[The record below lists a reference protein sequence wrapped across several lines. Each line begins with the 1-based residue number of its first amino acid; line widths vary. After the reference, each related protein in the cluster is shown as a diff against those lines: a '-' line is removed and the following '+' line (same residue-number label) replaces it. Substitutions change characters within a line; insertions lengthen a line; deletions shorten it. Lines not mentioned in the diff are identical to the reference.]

1 MIEYWVGV
9 DGGGTHTRARIRD
22 RAGKLLGEGRAAG
35 SNLELGIALAHG
47 NVLAAI
53 EQSGIVQKH
62 PEIDLSV
69 NKFGIYSRPVKGSEP
84 VQDGDRIEIY
94 RPLIADPKEMR
105 KKRAEKAKEEGRA
118 DVVTGGRPDVHRKR
132 DDGEST

>member
-1 MIEYWVGV
+1 MSDLLNVEVAYALPERQTVLCIRVAP
-9 DGGGTHTRARIRD
+9 GT
-22 RAGKLLGEGRAAG
+22 
-35 SNLELGIALAHG
+35 S
-47 NVLAAI
+47 VLAAI
-53 EQSGIVQKH
+53 ELSGILQKH

-132 DDGEST
+132 DDGDPA

>member
-1 MIEYWVGV
+1 MSDLLNIEVAYALPERQTVLSLRV
-9 DGGGTHTRARIRD
+9 APGT
-22 RAGKLLGEGRAAG
+22 
-35 SNLELGIALAHG
+35 S
-47 NVLAAI
+47 VLAAI
-53 EQSGIVQKH
+53 EASGIVQKH
-62 PEIDLSV
+62 PEIDLAL
-69 NKFGIYSRPVKGSEP
+69 NKFGVYSRPVKGREP

-132 DDGEST
+132 DDAGT